1 MGGVRGGRAA
11 VPALTDPPILT
22 AWIFNTTGQTNPHF
36 TGPVNVQS
44 VQQISVGGVPYVQVH
59 TNSLADY
66 YTTMTAGMIQEL
78 NSRPRAATDFRQGH
92 TTATVG
98 QVVRFGDDI
107 GYNSAGCALGYW
119 PPGPGCPS
127 ARNRSV
133 NFPMQPLPATQAI
146 STTLGAIGLWVD
158 GTAVYNWSDAQSYNN
173 GHVWWNAAM
182 AFEVYDMDI
191 CPGHAAMG
199 DYHHHSYSDCLAQ
212 VVSDTQTG
220 PSPVYGFAAD
230 GYPIYGPWEAQGVLA
245 QSGWRGARL
254 RRPGLADRLR
264 DGPCAELP
272 VDRSAEPGGGDAAQ
286 RAGGAA
292 HRRDGDDAVGQH
304 HRGHVGHL
312 YAGLLV

>member
-1 MGGVRGGRAA
+1 M
-11 VPALTDPPILT
+11 
-22 AWIFNTTGQTNPHF
+22 
-36 TGPVNVQS
+36 NVQS

-66 YTTMTAGMIQEL
+66 YTTMTAKLIQEL

-107 GYNSAGCALGYW
+107 GYNSPACNLGYW

-127 ARNRSV
+127 ARNRTV
-133 NFPMQPLPATQAI
+133 NFPMQPLPATQAV
-146 STTLGAIGLWVD
+146 STSLGAIGLWVD

-212 VVSDTQTG
+212 VVSDTRHRAARRSTA
-220 PSPVYGFAAD
+220 SPPTATRLWAVG
-230 GYPIYGPWEAQGVLA
+230 GGKGVLA
-245 QSGWRGARL
+245 QSGWRAARL
-254 RRPGLADRLR
+254 RHPGLADRLR
-264 DGPCAELP
+264 GGPCAQLP
-272 VDRSAEPGGGDAAQ
+272 AARPARPQPGHDARRADR
-286 RAGGAA
+286 AA
-292 HRRDGDDAVGQH
+292 HR
-304 HRGHVGHL
+304 
-312 YAGLLV
+312 